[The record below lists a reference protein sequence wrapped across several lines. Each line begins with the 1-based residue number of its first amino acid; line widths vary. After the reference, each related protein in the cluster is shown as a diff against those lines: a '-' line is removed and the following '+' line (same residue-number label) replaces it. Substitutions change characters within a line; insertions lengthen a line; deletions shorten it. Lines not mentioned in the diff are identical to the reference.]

1 MFWADATAIPAS
13 NAAVPISNLLL
24 IGTVPSVI
32 VPRGAEDLGCEDN
45 NETAAQFRVTRIAR

>member
-1 MFWADATAIPAS
+1 
-13 NAAVPISNLLL
+13 
-24 IGTVPSVI
+24 VI